1 MPNSCIMRAFWEIK
15 LFFFLLIC
23 DAAPVILHILRDR
36 IA

>member
-1 MPNSCIMRAFWEIK
+1 MRAFWEIK
-15 LFFFLLIC
+15 LFFLLIC